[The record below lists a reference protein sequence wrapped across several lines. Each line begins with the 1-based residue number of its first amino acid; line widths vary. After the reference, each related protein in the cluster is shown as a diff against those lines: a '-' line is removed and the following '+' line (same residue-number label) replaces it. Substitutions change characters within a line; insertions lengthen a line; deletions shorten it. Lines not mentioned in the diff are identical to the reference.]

1 MKIIN
6 NRYEIVRLLD
16 RDNSIVEYLVTDLEK
31 NNALKR
37 IRIFDT
43 EMSNYDFIKQLEA
56 SFVDVKTIIH
66 ENILSAY
73 EFQPIMTINGNR
85 VNRKQYFYTY
95 EHFEET
101 DVVSYIELN
110 KSEINSVIVQ
120 IGRAHV

>member
-66 ENILSAY
+66 E
-73 EFQPIMTINGNR
+73 
-85 VNRKQYFYTY
+85 K
-95 EHFEET
+95 
-101 DVVSYIELN
+101 
-110 KSEINSVIVQ
+110 

>member
-101 DVVSYIELN
+101 DVV
-110 KSEINSVIVQ
+110 
-120 IGRAHV
+120 